1 MKYFILIIYIIALFL
16 SSPLCAFE
24 KETITQ
30 YSNIKDNANNP
41 PSSPLRVMTFSKG
54 GIEGDFDKGGMGRF
68 SEGEIAEFQNQVKDK
83 PVAERIVFWA
93 EQFVGTPYDTDPL
106 GEYVTKKVIA
116 ADERVDCMYHV
127 FRTAELALS
136 NTPAEAQEKALDL
149 RFHSKGI
156 MKDNMVTNYDDRFQD
171 GIDMILSGKWGKDIT
186 EELGKTIDVEGSKGL
201 GKQKTLLK
209 DDAIK
214 AAEKLKSGDIIFFIK
229 DPKKRVAG
237 EIVGHMGIIKKE
249 GYDIYLIHASGKKRE
264 TPPQNQFNKWEVKKV
279 GIVDYL
285 RFMRFIGIKVT
296 RF

>member
-1 MKYFILIIYIIALFL
+1 
-16 SSPLCAFE
+16 
-24 KETITQ
+24 
-30 YSNIKDNANNP
+30 
-41 PSSPLRVMTFSKG
+41 
-54 GIEGDFDKGGMGRF
+54 
-68 SEGEIAEFQNQVKDK
+68 
-83 PVAERIVFWA
+83 
-93 EQFVGTPYDTDPL
+93 
-106 GEYVTKKVIA
+106 
-116 ADERVDCMYHV
+116 MYHV

-136 NTPAEAQEKALDL
+136 NTPAEAQEKALNL
-149 RFHSKGI
+149 RFLHSKGI
-156 MKDNMVTNYDDRFQD
+156 LKDTVITNYDNRCQE

-214 AAEKLKSGDIIFFIK
+214 AAEKLKNGDIIFFIK
-229 DPKKRVAG
+229 DPKRRVAG

-249 GYDIYLIHASGKKRE
+249 GYDIYLIHASGKKGE
-264 TPPQNQFNKWEVKKV
+264 TPTQNQFNKWEVKKV

>member
-24 KETITQ
+24 KETIT
-30 YSNIKDNANNP
+30 
-41 PSSPLRVMTFSKG
+41 
-54 GIEGDFDKGGMGRF
+54 
-68 SEGEIAEFQNQVKDK
+68 EFQNQIKDK
-83 PVAERIVFWA
+83 PVAERIGFWA

-106 GEYVTKKVIA
+106 GLYVTKKVIA

-156 MKDNMVTNYDDRFQD
+156 LKDTVITNYYNIFQES
-171 GIDMILSGKWGKDIT
+171 IDMILSGKWGKDIT
-186 EELGKTIDVEGSKGL
+186 EELGKTIDVEVSKGL

-214 AAEKLKSGDIIFFIK
+214 AAEKLK
-229 DPKKRVAG
+229 
-237 EIVGHMGIIKKE
+237 
-249 GYDIYLIHASGKKRE
+249 
-264 TPPQNQFNKWEVKKV
+264 N
-279 GIVDYL
+279 
-285 RFMRFIGIKVT
+285 
-296 RF
+296 

>member
-16 SSPLCAFE
+16 SSPLSAFE
-24 KETITQ
+24 HEK
-30 YSNIKDNANNP
+30 
-41 PSSPLRVMTFSKG
+41 
-54 GIEGDFDKGGMGRF
+54 
-68 SEGEIAEFQNQVKDK
+68 IAEFQNQVKDK

-93 EQFVGTPYDTDPL
+93 EQFVGAPYDTDPL
-106 GEYVTKKVIA
+106 GEYVTKKVIV
-116 ADERVDCMYHV
+116 ADERIDCMYHV

-156 MKDNMVTNYDDRFQD
+156 VKDNVVTNYDDRFQD

-186 EELGKTIDVEGSKGL
+186 EELGKTTDVEGSNSL
-201 GKQKTLLK
+201 GKQKILLK
-209 DDAIK
+209 EDAIK
-214 AAEKLKSGDIIFFIK
+214 AAEKLKNGDIIFFIK
-229 DPKKRVAG
+229 DPKRRVAG

-249 GYDIYLIHASGKKRE
+249 GYDIYLIHASGKKGK
-264 TPPQNQFNKWEVKKV
+264 TSIQNQFNKWEVKKV
-279 GIVDYL
+279 VIVDYL

>member
-24 KETITQ
+24 
-30 YSNIKDNANNP
+30 
-41 PSSPLRVMTFSKG
+41 
-54 GIEGDFDKGGMGRF
+54 
-68 SEGEIAEFQNQVKDK
+68 SEGKIAEFQNQVKDK

-106 GEYVTKKVIA
+106 GEYVTKKVIV
-116 ADERVDCMYHV
+116 ADERIDCMYHV

-136 NTPAEAQEKALDL
+136 NTPAEAQEKALNL
-149 RFHSKGI
+149 RFLHSKGI
-156 MKDNMVTNYDDRFQD
+156 LKDTVITNYDNRFQE

-209 DDAIK
+209 DSAIK

-229 DPKKRVAG
+229 DPKRRVAG

-249 GYDIYLIHASGKKRE
+249 GYDIYLIHASGKKGE
-264 TPPQNQFNKWEVKKV
+264 TPTQNQFNKWEVKKV